1 MTSNNRFDHDAR
13 GSHDR
18 NRVYFVVFSRVRDE
32 RFRRFEFSSRGVDI
46 LCIWIHDISGFMT
59 YHHMILTYLNFTY
72 VFIFLDMNFD
82 FFTSETRIRN
92 VPDTV
97 DRWYED
103 LPISFNEHVHCWQIH
118 LIHLYHPQLFELS
131 KLHSVLDFFWDFTPE
146 ISQTSKCRND
156 EIIVFGRETP
166 CHIGAVK
173 WHKIRS
179 IRPLYIKLNIH
190 VFNIFKTGFNKRGK
204 RVRSLLRF
212 RSESRSNP
220 SGSGWNR
227 ILN

>member
-1 MTSNNRFDHDAR
+1 M
-13 GSHDR
+13 
-18 NRVYFVVFSRVRDE
+18 
-32 RFRRFEFSSRGVDI
+32 FSSFST
-46 LCIWIHDISGFMT
+46 WTFTISRLSPVSGTFP
-59 YHHMILTYLNFTY
+59 NA
-72 VFIFLDMNFD
+72 
-82 FFTSETRIRN
+82 
-92 VPDTV
+92 V
-97 DRWYED
+97 DRWLED

-131 KLHSVLDFFWDFTPE
+131 TLHSVLDFFWDFTPE

-190 VFNIFKTGFNKRGK
+190 VFNIFKTGFNVIKILVSCKHVG
-204 RVRSLLRF
+204 V
-212 RSESRSNP
+212 SEWVYGLNMCRA
-220 SGSGWNR
+220 
-227 ILN
+227 ILEYVVSFASSICTIYFNFPVPACCSKK